1 MTRCCGP
8 GGIVGKQRAGAHE
21 QGRIIAPRMTTN
33 PSPSKLER
41 LRELLPYF
49 GDARWPFVAAA
60 LGAAI
65 GGACETAFA
74 AMMKPLFD
82 EGFEAGGFPLWAVP
96 VAVIGLFLVRGIAG
110 FIVDYSLAWVAN
122 RGTLRMREAMFAR
135 LLGSKPE
142 VMSQQTTS
150 TLVNTVVYELQ
161 YGANQLVNATQVLM
175 KDSLTSVALLGYLLW
190 INWQLTLTI
199 AVLFP
204 AVAWVMRVFGKR
216 MHRLTREGQ
225 TATDSLAY
233 VVEENVLAWRLV
245 RLHNAFPTQRERFR
259 RASEAVRRLVMKS
272 TVASSVLTP
281 TTQLLT
287 ACALAAVIVVA
298 LWQSRSSGGTVG
310 AFAAYLIAMTTL
322 INPLRRLSDV
332 TAPISR
338 GLAAVQRGLALAH
351 SAPQETGG
359 SHAPARVVGHVALN
373 NVFLRYRADQ
383 RPALDHV
390 SLDIPAGKTIALVGP
405 SGSGKSTLINLL
417 PRFLEPGEGEIRLD
431 GVPLPKWDLR
441 ALRDQYALVS
451 QEVILFNDSVAANV
465 CFGAELDRARVAEAL
480 RGANLLEFVE
490 AMPQGMDTMIG
501 HNGSELSGGQRQR
514 LAIARAIY
522 KNAPILLLDEATSA
536 LDTESE
542 RMVQA
547 ALEKLMVGR
556 TSIVI
561 AHRLSTI
568 EAADRV
574 VVLDEGRLVEEGTH
588 AELIA
593 RGGLFSRLHALQFN
607 T

>member
-1 MTRCCGP
+1 MS
-8 GGIVGKQRAGAHE
+8 
-21 QGRIIAPRMTTN
+21 TTN
-33 PSPSKLER
+33 PSSPSRAER

-49 GDARWPFVAAA
+49 GDTRWPYFVAA
-60 LGAAI
+60 LGAAV
-65 GGACETAFA
+65 GGACETSFA

-82 EGFEAGGFPLWAVP
+82 EGFAADGFPLWAVP
-96 VAVIGLFLVRGIAG
+96 VAIIGLFLVRGLAG
-110 FIVDYSLAWVAN
+110 FVVDYSLAWIAN
-122 RGTLRMREAMFAR
+122 RGTLHMREAMFAR
-135 LLGSKPE
+135 LLGSSPQ

-175 KDSLTSVALLGYLLW
+175 KDSLTTVALLGYLLW

-204 AVAWVMRVFGKR
+204 AVAWVMRAFGKR

-245 RLHNAFPTQRERFR
+245 RLHNAFATQRERFR
-259 RASEAVRRLVMKS
+259 RASDAVRRLVMKS

-287 ACALAAVIVVA
+287 ACALSAVIVLA
-298 LWQSRSSGGTVG
+298 LWQSRALGGTVG

-351 SAPQETGG
+351 TAPQESGG
-359 SHAPARVVGHVALN
+359 THAPERVHGHLLLRDVS
-373 NVFLRYRADQ
+373 LRYKEDQ
-383 RPALDHV
+383 RPALDRV
-390 SLDIPAGKTIALVGP
+390 TLDIPAGKTVALVGP
-405 SGSGKSTLINLL
+405 SGSGKSTLVNLL

-431 GVPLPKWDLR
+431 GVPLPQWDLR
-441 ALRDQYALVS
+441 ALRDQFALVS
-451 QEVILFNDSVAANV
+451 QEVVLFNDTIAANV
-465 CFGAELDRARVAEAL
+465 CFGAELNRARVADAL
-480 RGANLLEFVE
+480 RGANLLDFVE
-490 AMPQGMDTMIG
+490 GLPQGIDTLIG

-547 ALEKLMVGR
+547 ALERLMVGR

-574 VVLDEGRLVEEGTH
+574 VVLDEGRMVEEGTH

>member
-1 MTRCCGP
+1 MS
-8 GGIVGKQRAGAHE
+8 
-21 QGRIIAPRMTTN
+21 TN

-49 GDARWPFVAAA
+49 GDTRWPFVLAA
-60 LGAAI
+60 LGAAV
-65 GGACETAFA
+65 GGASETAFA

-82 EGFEAGGFPLWAVP
+82 EGFVTDGFPLWAVP
-96 VAVIGLFLVRGIAG
+96 VAIIGLFLIRGIAG
-110 FIVDYSLAWVAN
+110 FVVDYSLAWVAN
-122 RGTLRMREAMFAR
+122 QGTQRMREAMFAR
-135 LLGSKPE
+135 LLGSSPQ

-161 YGANQLVNATQVLM
+161 YGANQLVNATQILM
-175 KDSLTSVALLGYLLW
+175 KDSLTTVALLSYLVW

-225 TATDSLAY
+225 RATDSLAY

-245 RLHNAFPTQRERFR
+245 RLHNAFGTQRERFK
-259 RASEAVRRLVMKS
+259 RASETVRRLVMKS

-287 ACALAAVIVVA
+287 ACALSAVIVLA
-298 LWQSRSSGGTVG
+298 LWQSRVQSGTVG

-322 INPLRRLSDV
+322 VNPLRRLSDV
-332 TAPISR
+332 TAPITR

-351 SAPQETGG
+351 GAPQESGG
-359 SHAPARVVGHVALN
+359 THAPAQVHGHVLLRD
-373 NVFLRYRADQ
+373 VSLRYKDDQ
-383 RPALDHV
+383 RAALDSV
-390 SLDIPAGKTIALVGP
+390 TIDIPAGKTVALVGP
-405 SGSGKSTLINLL
+405 SGAGKSTLINML
-417 PRFLEPGEGEIRLD
+417 PRFLEPSSGEIRLD
-431 GVPLPKWDLR
+431 GVPLVQWDLH
-441 ALRDQYALVS
+441 ALRNQFALVS
-451 QEVILFNDSVAANV
+451 QEVVLFNDTIAANV
-465 CFGAELDRARVAEAL
+465 SFGDALERERVVEAL
-480 RGANLLEFVE
+480 RGANLLDFVE
-490 AMPQGMDTMIG
+490 GLPQGLDTMIG

-547 ALEKLMVGR
+547 ALEKLMAGR

>member
-1 MTRCCGP
+1 MST
-8 GGIVGKQRAGAHE
+8 E
-21 QGRIIAPRMTTN
+21 NT
-33 PSPSKLER
+33 PSKLER

-49 GDARWPFVAAA
+49 GNARWPFVLAA
-60 LGAAI
+60 LGAAV
-65 GGACETAFA
+65 GGASETAFA

-82 EGFEAGGFPLWAVP
+82 EGFVTDGFPLWAVP
-96 VAVIGLFLVRGIAG
+96 VAIIGLFLVRGIAG
-110 FIVDYSLAWVAN
+110 FVVDYSLAWVAN
-122 RGTLRMREAMFAR
+122 HGTMRMREAMFAR
-135 LLGSKPE
+135 LLGSSPQ

-161 YGANQLVNATQVLM
+161 YGANQLVNATQILM
-175 KDSLTSVALLGYLLW
+175 KDSLTTIALMGYLIW

-225 TATDSLAY
+225 KATDSLAY

-245 RLHNAFPTQRERFR
+245 RLHNAFGTQRERFK
-259 RASEAVRRLVMKS
+259 RASETVRRLVMKS

-287 ACALAAVIVVA
+287 ACALSAVIVLA
-298 LWQSRSSGGTVG
+298 LWQSRVQSGTVG

-332 TAPISR
+332 TAPITR

-351 SAPQETGG
+351 GAPQETGG
-359 SHAPARVVGHVALN
+359 THAPAKVLGHVMLRD
-373 NVFLRYRADQ
+373 VSLRYKDDQ
-383 RPALDHV
+383 RAALDNV
-390 SLDIPAGKTIALVGP
+390 TIDIPAGKTVALVGP
-405 SGSGKSTLINLL
+405 SGAGKSTLINML
-417 PRFLEPGEGEIRLD
+417 PRFLEPSSGEIRLD
-431 GVPLPKWDLR
+431 GVPLVQWDIA
-441 ALRDQYALVS
+441 ALRSQFALVS
-451 QEVILFNDSVAANV
+451 QEVVLFNDTIAANV
-465 CFGAELDRARVAEAL
+465 SFGDELDRARVVEAL
-480 RGANLLEFVE
+480 RGANLLDFVE
-490 AMPQGMDTMIG
+490 GLPQGLDTQIG

-522 KNAPILLLDEATSA
+522 KNAPLLLLDEATSA

-547 ALEKLMVGR
+547 ALEKLMAGR